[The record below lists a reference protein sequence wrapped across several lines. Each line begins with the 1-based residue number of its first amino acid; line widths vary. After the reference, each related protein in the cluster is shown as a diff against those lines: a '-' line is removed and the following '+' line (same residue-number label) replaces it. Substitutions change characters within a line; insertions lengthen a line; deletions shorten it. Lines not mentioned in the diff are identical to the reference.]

1 MGDISCVI
9 TDTLLS
15 IVRIWAT
22 NLLSRE
28 MDIKEF
34 CLAHGF
40 DMSKCGVALG
50 GGGFGMT
57 ELKTSPIEFLTL
69 AEEDFERGGLAAL
82 VNATTNAKRAIVC
95 QLDQL
100 LISFGYPSLRW
111 NVPKKIERLRA
122 LGLLAP
128 SLLRKVVDI
137 RNILEHEYATPEL
150 EKVEE
155 ALDVASLFVMS
166 ASAMFIPFDDV
177 LEFSLPYLG
186 VTENSVTHVSV
197 GLNRE
202 LSRVFYTVYA
212 YEPSEYGGR
221 CVGQCEIQSGH
232 ILFEAM
238 VKLSASLML
247 RYKVNQA
254 IADFESAYA
263 QL

>member
-1 MGDISCVI
+1 
-9 TDTLLS
+9 
-15 IVRIWAT
+15 
-22 NLLSRE
+22 

-50 GGGFGMT
+50 GGSFGMT
-57 ELKTSPIEFLTL
+57 ELKTSPVDFLTL
-69 AEEDFERGGLAAL
+69 AEDDFERGGFGAL

-137 RNILEHEYATPEL
+137 RNILEHDYAIPEL
-150 EKVEE
+150 EKVKET
-155 ALDVASLFVMS
+155 LDIASLFVMS
-166 ASAMFIPFDDV
+166 ASAAFIPFDDV
-177 LEFSLPYLG
+177 LEFLLPDLE
-186 VTENSVTHVSV
+186 VKERSVNRVSA

-202 LSRVFYTVYA
+202 PGRVFYTVYA
-212 YEPSEYGGR
+212 YESCKYAGR
-221 CVGQCEIQSGH
+221 CVSQCEIQSGH

-238 VKLSASLML
+238 VKLSASLMF

-254 IADFESAYA
+254 LSDSEAAYA
-263 QL
+263 KL

>member
-1 MGDISCVI
+1 
-9 TDTLLS
+9 
-15 IVRIWAT
+15 
-22 NLLSRE
+22 

-40 DMSKCGVALG
+40 DLSKCAVASG
-50 GGGFGMT
+50 GGDFGMM

-69 AEEDFERGGLAAL
+69 AEDDFDRGGLAAL
-82 VNATTNAKRAIVC
+82 VNATTNVKRAIVG

-128 SLLRKVVDI
+128 RLLRRVIDM
-137 RNILEHEYATPEL
+137 RNILEHEYARPDLKE
-150 EKVEE
+150 VEE
-155 ALDVASLFVMS
+155 ALDIASLFVMS

-177 LEFSLPYLG
+177 LEFSLPEPAT
-186 VTENSVTHVSV
+186 TENSVKRMTA

-202 LSRVFYTVYA
+202 SGRVFYTIYA
-212 YEPSEYGGR
+212 YEPGEYAGR

-232 ILFEAM
+232 VLFEVM

-247 RYKVNQA
+247 QYKVSQA
-254 IADFESAYA
+254 LDDFYTTYA

>member
-1 MGDISCVI
+1 
-9 TDTLLS
+9 
-15 IVRIWAT
+15 
-22 NLLSRE
+22 

-34 CLAHGF
+34 CLAHGL

-50 GGGFGMT
+50 GGGFEMT
-57 ELKTSPIEFLTL
+57 ELKTSPVEFLTL
-69 AEEDFERGGLAAL
+69 AEGDFERGGLAAL

-95 QLDQL
+95 QFDQL
-100 LISFGYPSLRW
+100 LISFGYSSLRW

-150 EKVEE
+150 EKVED
-155 ALDVASLFVMS
+155 ALDIASLFVMS

-177 LEFSLPYLG
+177 LEFSLPDLS
-186 VTENSVTHVSV
+186 VTESSVTRISA

-202 LSRVFYTVYA
+202 SGRVFYTVYA
-212 YEPSEYGGR
+212 YEPRKYSER

-232 ILFEAM
+232 VLFEAM

-254 IADFESAYA
+254 LRDFEAAYA
-263 QL
+263 KL

>member
-1 MGDISCVI
+1 
-9 TDTLLS
+9 
-15 IVRIWAT
+15 
-22 NLLSRE
+22 

-40 DMSKCGVALG
+40 DISKSGVALG
-50 GGGFGMT
+50 GGDFGMT
-57 ELKTSPIEFLTL
+57 ELKVSPIEFLTL
-69 AEEDFERGGLAAL
+69 AEDDFERGGLAAL

-155 ALDVASLFVMS
+155 ALDTASLFVMS

-177 LEFSLPYLG
+177 LEFSLPDLG
-186 VTENSVTHVSV
+186 VTDSSVIRVSA

-202 LSRVFYTVYA
+202 SSRVFTLSTLISLGSMPDVA
-212 YEPSEYGGR
+212 LVS
-221 CVGQCEIQSGH
+221 
-232 ILFEAM
+232 
-238 VKLSASLML
+238 VKF
-247 RYKVNQA
+247 NQGM
-254 IADFESAYA
+254 FCSR
-263 QL
+263 QW

>member
-1 MGDISCVI
+1 
-9 TDTLLS
+9 
-15 IVRIWAT
+15 
-22 NLLSRE
+22 

-34 CLAHGF
+34 CIVHKF

-50 GGGFGMT
+50 GGSFVMT
-57 ELKTSPIEFLTL
+57 DLSTSPVEFLSL
-69 AEEDFERGGLAAL
+69 AEDDFDRGGLAAL
-82 VNATTNAKRAIVC
+82 VNATTNAKRAIVS

-100 LISFGYPSLRW
+100 LISFGYQPLRW

-128 SLLRKVVDI
+128 SLLRKVVDM

-150 EKVEE
+150 AKVEE
-155 ALDVASLFVMS
+155 ALDIASLFVMS

-177 LEFSLPYLG
+177 LEFSNHDVA
-186 VTENSVTHVSV
+186 VTEGSVTHISA
-197 GLNRE
+197 GLNRK
-202 LSRVFYTVYA
+202 SGRVFYTVYA
-212 YEPSEYGGR
+212 YGPGKYAEC

-232 ILFEAM
+232 VLFEAM

-254 IADFESAYA
+254 LTDFETAFTTMSTR
-263 QL
+263 

>member
-1 MGDISCVI
+1 
-9 TDTLLS
+9 
-15 IVRIWAT
+15 
-22 NLLSRE
+22 

-57 ELKTSPIEFLTL
+57 ELKTSPVEFLTL
-69 AEEDFERGGLAAL
+69 AEDDFERGGLAAL

-122 LGLLAP
+122 LGLLTP

-155 ALDVASLFVMS
+155 ALDIASLFVMS

-177 LEFSLPYLG
+177 LEFSLPGLS
-186 VTENSVTHVSV
+186 VTESSVTRISA

-202 LSRVFYTVYA
+202 SGRVFYTVYA
-212 YEPSEYGGR
+212 YEPGEYAGR

-232 ILFEAM
+232 VLFEAM

-247 RYKVNQA
+247 QYKVNQA
-254 IADFESAYA
+254 LRDFEAAYA
-263 QL
+263 KL

>member
-1 MGDISCVI
+1 
-9 TDTLLS
+9 
-15 IVRIWAT
+15 
-22 NLLSRE
+22 

-34 CLAHGF
+34 CLIHGF
-40 DMSKCGVALG
+40 DMSRCAVASG
-50 GGGFGMT
+50 GGDFGMT
-57 ELKTSPIEFLTL
+57 ELKTSPMEFLTL

-82 VNATTNAKRAIVC
+82 VNATTNVKRAIVG

-128 SLLRKVVDI
+128 RLLRRVVDM
-137 RNILEHEYATPEL
+137 RNILEHEYATPDLKE
-150 EKVEE
+150 VEE
-155 ALDVASLFVMS
+155 ALDIATLFVMS

-177 LEFSLPYLG
+177 LEFSLPETAA
-186 VTENSVTHVSV
+186 TESSVKRMIA

-202 LSRVFYTVYA
+202 SGRVFYTVYA
-212 YEPSEYGGR
+212 YESGEYAGR
-221 CVGQCEIQSGH
+221 CIGQFELLSGH
-232 ILFEAM
+232 VLFEAM

-247 RYKVNQA
+247 QYKVDQA
-254 IADFESAYA
+254 LSDFDAVYT